1 MTTRHNGRRPDQ
13 LRPIKITP
21 KFLTAPAGSCLI
33 EMGNTR
39 VICSAMLEESVP
51 PFLKGSGQGWLTA
64 EYSMLPASSPQRINR
79 ERSKIGGRTQ
89 EIQRLIG
96 RSLRNCV
103 DLKAMGERSWLID
116 CDVIDADGGTR
127 TASITG
133 SYVALVLGLR
143 AVGIKTP
150 SVLKALRVAVSAISV
165 GIVKG
170 TPVLDLDYIEDKG
183 AEVDMNVVKTSAN
196 QFVEVQGTAEAA
208 PFDKNALDALLA
220 LADKGTRELFEIQ
233 NRVLESL

>member
-1 MTTRHNGRRPDQ
+1 MTRFDGRRPDQ

-21 KFLTAPAGSCLI
+21 KFLAAPAGSCLI

-39 VICSAMLEESVP
+39 VICSAMMEESVP

-64 EYSMLPASSPQRINR
+64 EYGMLPASSSQRISR
-79 ERSKIGGRTQ
+79 ERSKVGGRTQ

-103 DLKAMGERSWLID
+103 DLKALGERSWLID

-127 TASITG
+127 TAAITG
-133 SYVALVLGLR
+133 SYVALVLGMR
-143 AVGIKTP
+143 SVGLKTP
-150 SVLKALRVAVSAISV
+150 SIPKALRVAVSAISV

-170 TPVLDLDYIEDKG
+170 TPVLDLNYEEDKS
-183 AEVDMNVVKTSAN
+183 AEVDMNVVKTSAD
-196 QFVEVQGTAEAA
+196 QFVEIQGTAEAA
-208 PFDKNALDALLA
+208 PFDKKALDQLLA
-220 LADKGTRELFEIQ
+220 LADKGTRELFEMQ